1 VHLIQLLLPVVASD
15 DDRVS
20 FEAILG
26 ELTDQFGGATA
37 FLNSPADG
45 LWKDGGKRE
54 RDRVIT
60 VEVMVEEIDADW
72 WKNYRKHLER
82 TFQQKE
88 LIVRAVEIT
97 KL

>member
-1 VHLIQLLLPVVASD
+1 MHLIQLLLPVVVSD

-26 ELTDQFGGATA
+26 ELTDQFGGATG

-45 LWKDGGKRE
+45 LWEDGGKLE
-54 RDRVIT
+54 RDRVVT
-60 VEVMVEEIDADW
+60 VEVMVDEIDADW
-72 WKNYRKHLER
+72 WKAYRKRLER